1 MTVPGRLPPTAG
13 IGLRQSHLHDVL
25 ARRERP
31 AWLEVTAE
39 NVMGEGP
46 AVGMLDAIRRD
57 YAVSVHGVGLSL
69 GSAGGID
76 RDHLARFKA
85 VCDRF
90 APALVSEHLAWSIG
104 EGVYLN
110 DLLPVPCDDE
120 ALAIVS
126 QNIETVQDAL
136 KRPIL
141 IENVSAYIGFA
152 HATMSEP
159 EFLGLLA
166 TRTGCGVLLDV
177 NNVFVSAHNMGFDA
191 AAWIEALPCGVV
203 GEIHLAGHTR
213 KETPDGPVLIDDHE
227 SAVCDEVLALY
238 ARAVHRFGRKPTL
251 IEWDGSLPG
260 LPTLMAEASRADHV
274 AEVEATRDAA

>member
-1 MTVPGRLPPTAG
+1 MTVPGQLPPTSG
-13 IGLRQSHLHDVL
+13 IGLRQQHLHDVL
-25 ARRERP
+25 AGRERP
-31 AWLEVTAE
+31 AWLEITAE
-39 NVMGEGP
+39 NMMGDC
-46 AVGMLDAIRRD
+46 AFAGMLDAIRRD
-57 YAVSVHGVGLSL
+57 YTVSVHGVGLSL
-69 GSAGGID
+69 GSATGID

-85 VCDRF
+85 VCERF
-90 APALVSEHLAWSIG
+90 APSLVSEHLAWSIG

-120 ALAIVS
+120 ALAIVA

-141 IENVSAYIGFA
+141 IENVSAYVGYA

-166 TRTGCGVLLDV
+166 ARTGCGVLLDV

-191 AAWIEALPCGVV
+191 AAWIEALPRGVV

-213 KETPDGPVLIDDHE
+213 KETPDGLVLIDDHE
-227 SAVCDEVLALY
+227 SPVSDAVLALY
-238 ARAVHRFGRKPTL
+238 ARAVCRFGRKPTL

-260 LPTLMAEASRADHV
+260 LPALMAEASRADHV
-274 AEVEATRDAA
+274 AAQESTRDAA